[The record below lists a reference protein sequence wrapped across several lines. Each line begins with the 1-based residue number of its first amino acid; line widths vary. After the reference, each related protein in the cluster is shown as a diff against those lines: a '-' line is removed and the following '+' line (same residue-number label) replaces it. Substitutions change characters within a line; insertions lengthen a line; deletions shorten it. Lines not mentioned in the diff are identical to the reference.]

1 MSKSNLI
8 KKHKESELVDD
19 FDLSDFLDS
28 PGDEAVAGVL
38 QGLIE
43 ASNNQMTL
51 AIELTKLIVN
61 KNANNTMNE
70 DDIFGILKK
79 STKVIA
85 ENFPLKTLLEEF
97 SSKR

>member
-1 MSKSNLI
+1 MAKNNLI
-8 KKHKESELVDD
+8 KKHNASELEND
-19 FDLSDFLDS
+19 FNFSDFLDA
-28 PGDEAVAGVL
+28 PDDEAIAGVL
-38 QGLIE
+38 HGLIE

-61 KNANNTMNE
+61 KSVDNTMSE

-85 ENFPLKTLLEEF
+85 ENFPLKTLLEDF
-97 SSKR
+97 PSKR